1 MLGAVK
7 KTKIN
12 MGTFDLVK
20 GLSMILIVL
29 DHMLSHYDL
38 ADFLPDN
45 AVLWVLAFLI
55 RLIGVGI
62 NPVFFVIRGYMF
74 KEKPAGKMLKKSFL
88 ACIRPY
94 IYMMLAVA
102 VLYPAVHSIQYGF
115 GTAAFQQAARWVL
128 AFLFGLHDPAAKQK
142 VIFGIEVRACWVAW
156 FLLTMFLSSNIF
168 NLILK
173 VKNKAAQTALAM
185 LSVVTGYVLSLTG
198 FTYFCL
204 PQGLIAVGYY
214 WAGYMLRKTDFFERK
229 RSVQIGISLIFLVV
243 TAWEAIYGNCSLPYN
258 QYKYGLL
265 EFVGTCCAGSLL
277 LILSLRL
284 GQWEWKGLDWMKQIG
299 IYAFWIMCV
308 HSVELICLPWNK
320 IVKAMPEYPLLA
332 FAIEI
337 ALKVL
342 IFAVSCTVLKSI
354 SQRKYQRMRA
364 RKCS

>member
-1 MLGAVK
+1 MVGAIK

-29 DHMLSHYDL
+29 DHMIPHYDL
-38 ADFLPDN
+38 TAIVPENSAL
-45 AVLWVLAFLI
+45 LILAFLM
-55 RLIGVGI
+55 RVIGVGI

-74 KEKPAGKMLKKSFL
+74 KEKPAGRMLKKSFS
-88 ACIRPY
+88 ACIKPY

-115 GTAAFQQAARWVL
+115 GQAAFKQAARWVL
-128 AFLFGLHDPAAKQK
+128 AFLFGLHDPVAKQK

-156 FLLTMFLSSNIF
+156 FLLTMFLASNVF

-173 VKNKAAQTALAM
+173 VKKTAAQIALVV
-185 LSVVTGYVLSLTG
+185 LSIASGYVLSLTG

-214 WAGYMLRKTDFFERK
+214 CAGYMLRKTNFFEKK
-229 RSVQIGISLIFLVV
+229 RSVQIGFCLFLLAV
-243 TAWEAIYGNCSLPYN
+243 TVWEAVYGSCSLPYN
-258 QYKYGLL
+258 EYKYGLL
-265 EFVGTCCAGSLL
+265 EFFGTCCAGSLL

-284 GQWEWKGLDWMKQIG
+284 GQWEWKGLDWTKQIG

-308 HSVELICLPWNK
+308 HGVELICLPWNK

>member
-1 MLGAVK
+1 
-7 KTKIN
+7 

-20 GLSMILIVL
+20 GLSMILIVV
-29 DHMLSHYDL
+29 DHMISHYDV
-38 ADFLPDN
+38 AAFLPN
-45 AVLWVLAFLI
+45 NSALWIFAFLI

-74 KEKPAGKMLKKSFL
+74 KEKPAQKMLKKSFS
-88 ACIRPY
+88 ACIKPY

-102 VLYPAVHSIQYGF
+102 VLYPAVFSIQYGF
-115 GTAAFQQAARWVL
+115 GPAAFQQAARWVL
-128 AFLFGLHDPAAKQK
+128 AFLFGLHDPAVKQK

-156 FLLTMFLSSNIF
+156 FLLAMFLASNVF

-173 VKNKAAQTALAM
+173 VKKTAAQIALAM

-214 WAGYMLRKTDFFERK
+214 CAGYMLRKTNFFDRK
-229 RSVQIGISLIFLVV
+229 RSVQIGVCFLLLAV
-243 TAWEAIYGNCSLPYN
+243 TVWEAIYGNCSLPYN
-258 QYKYGLL
+258 EYKNGLL

-299 IYAFWIMCV
+299 IYAFWVMCI
-308 HSVELICLPWNK
+308 HGVELICLPWAK
-320 IVKAMPEYPLLA
+320 IVKAMPEHPLLA

-342 IFAVSCTVLKSI
+342 IFAVSCTVLKRI

-364 RKCS
+364 KKCS

>member
-1 MLGAVK
+1 MVGANK

-20 GLSMILIVL
+20 GLAMILIVL
-29 DHMLSHYDL
+29 DHMIPHYDL
-38 ADFLPDN
+38 PAIAPENSAL
-45 AVLWVLAFLI
+45 LILAFLI
-55 RLIGVGI
+55 RVIGVGI

-74 KEKPAGKMLKKSFL
+74 KEKPAGKMLKKSFS
-88 ACIRPY
+88 ACIKPY

-115 GTAAFQQAARWVL
+115 GPAAFRQAARWVL
-128 AFLFGLHDPAAKQK
+128 AFLFGLHDPVAKQK

-156 FLLTMFLSSNIF
+156 FLLTIFLASNVF

-173 VKNKAAQTALAM
+173 VKNTVAQIVLM
-185 LSVVTGYVLSLTG
+185 VLSVAIGYVLSLTG

-204 PQGLIAVGYY
+204 PQGLIAVGYC
-214 WAGYMLRKTDFFERK
+214 WAGYMLRKTNFFDRK
-229 RSVQIGISLIFLVV
+229 RSVQIGISLILLAV
-243 TAWEAIYGNCSLPYN
+243 TVWEAIYGNCSLPYN
-258 QYKYGLL
+258 EYKYGLL

-308 HSVELICLPWNK
+308 HGVELICLPWNK

-342 IFAVSCTVLKSI
+342 IFTVSCTVLRII